1 MFNGG
6 ALVQWKVNI
15 WTGHVWESS
24 IMFHMKDEQEDR
36 IFFWGGKSTIGT
48 HIEPLSN
55 TISRTSWMGLLDF
68 DATFGFETGQCTNS
82 LNTLICTLDVIHFS
96 ETLHP
101 AILQCMPIRPPIHTE
116 SNTVPRDFAW
126 FLWCI
131 LLAKHTDHASLTFD
145 SIMFHHLHRK
155 HLRAVKLGV
164 VIGGDQCRQPD
175 TSNNS
180 DVSDLIVTN
189 R

>member
-1 MFNGG
+1 MSKKIGS
-6 ALVQWKVNI
+6 LLC
-15 WTGHVWESS
+15 
-24 IMFHMKDEQEDR
+24 
-36 IFFWGGKSTIGT
+36 FFWVLYLLFFSKSTIWT

-55 TISRTSWMGLLDF
+55 IISRTSWMGLLDF
-68 DATFGFETGQCTNS
+68 DATSGLETGQFANS

-131 LLAKHTDHASLTFD
+131 LLAKHTDHASFTFD